1 MILSKTL
8 GVIMFLHL
16 GNDVYAKQKDI
27 VMICNLDTAS
37 VSKNT
42 QIYLKKCEE
51 KGLIE
56 TICTDI
62 PKSFVLTSKRT
73 KGFRNN
79 LRDVRGKKVSSRN
92 NKDKIYLTNISSTTL
107 LKRSSN
113 GFELI

>member
-1 MILSKTL
+1 
-8 GVIMFLHL
+8 MFLHL
-16 GNDVYAKQKDI
+16 GNDVYVKQKDI

-73 KGFRNN
+73 KGLKNS
-79 LRDVRGKKVSSRN
+79 LRESKEKKKSSKN
-92 NKDKIYLTNISSTTL
+92 NKDKIYLTNISSATL
-107 LKRSSN
+107 LKRSSS
-113 GFELI
+113 GLELS